1 MRGPWLSYDSY
12 TVCSSLIGVGL
23 TKSSYTKG
31 QSDMRV
37 TVGSAFRL
45 QLMLLFRQYFRL
57 VLPQTALQELLVPS
71 ADTVCIA
78 IYAGNLDY
86 WESLGIQKF
95 THSHTNMSNMGG
107 LTALLQKHSICRD
120 SWASTFV
127 FGNTPTHAQHIRI
140 YLPPILSLQPLER
153 GPCLF
158 GGRLTL
164 NLIP

>member
-1 MRGPWLSYDSY
+1 
-12 TVCSSLIGVGL
+12 
-23 TKSSYTKG
+23 
-31 QSDMRV
+31 MRV
-37 TVGSAFRL
+37 TVGSALRL

-57 VLPQTALQELLVPS
+57 VLPQTALQEFLVPS

-86 WESLGIQKF
+86 WESLGIQKL

-127 FGNTPTHAQHIRI
+127 LGNVCRELLQMPNISGYTSHLYYPYSLSKGVHVCLREANPKPYSCNSQP
-140 YLPPILSLQPLER
+140 LPPPYPTPNPETPMPKPQTPIHNP
-153 GPCLF
+153 
-158 GGRLTL
+158 
-164 NLIP
+164 